1 MWYSLAMKWNI
12 GYIYASVCP
21 FTKQDEEMFG
31 YKNDFHMTHTHNQI
45 FHATH
50 IYRQRYILNFV
61 CVCCRPFVVRFL
73 CKQSAEKEER
83 QLHFALF
90 IRLTSFYYYTF
101 PSSLSIFHRE
111 QQAVQGQA
119 GRLTMQQTNKLPCM
133 SMQIMR

>member
-1 MWYSLAMKWNI
+1 
-12 GYIYASVCP
+12 
-21 FTKQDEEMFG
+21 MFG
-31 YKNDFHMTHTHNQI
+31 YKNDFHMTHTHTHNQI
-45 FHATH
+45 FHATYTKNTQAK
-50 IYRQRYILNFV
+50 IYPEFCMYM
-61 CVCCRPFVVRFL
+61 CCRPFVVRFL

-119 GRLTMQQTNKLPCM
+119 GRLTTCNKLTNYRGM